1 MKKFI
6 RKASKS
12 TNFTPHTPIISLTE
26 VASLRSA
33 ANGGVYYQYI
43 FFPHFRR
50 CKDKKKNNINQQK
63 LEEILKKRL
72 LRYAQHLT
80 GVYIINIFPT
90 FHAAKTSI

>member
-1 MKKFI
+1 MPVNKI
-6 RKASKS
+6 RRNLKQR
-12 TNFTPHTPIISLTE
+12 L
-26 VASLRSA
+26 LRSA
-33 ANGGVYYQYI
+33 QQPTGGVYYQYI

-80 GVYIINIFPT
+80 GVYIINIFSY
-90 FHAAKTSI
+90 FSCCKDKHLNYSRQ